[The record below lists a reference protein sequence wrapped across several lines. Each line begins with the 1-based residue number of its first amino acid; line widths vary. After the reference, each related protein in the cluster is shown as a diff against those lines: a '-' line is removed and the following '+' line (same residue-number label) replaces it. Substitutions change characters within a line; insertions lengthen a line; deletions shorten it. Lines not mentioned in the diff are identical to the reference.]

1 MVIVELQ
8 CFRWKCV
15 LNALRGKSKRNSEK
29 VQKTRKVLL
38 LVNNWK
44 REKARGVVLENS
56 CCGDFQLH
64 SSQITFVATH
74 QCFLFYSASLLLQV
88 FLCALFTWYFSCSL
102 CCPIAGLSALM
113 LCLHWQLMH
122 NSIYYFVWMFCS
134 ISIFEQRFQTYHT
147 AHRFYRLGD
156 NRDFHVVLKSSVN
169 RSPLWGFF
177 HL

>member
-1 MVIVELQ
+1 M
-8 CFRWKCV
+8 
-15 LNALRGKSKRNSEK
+15 
-29 VQKTRKVLL
+29 QKTRKVLL

-44 REKARGVVLENS
+44 REKARSVVLENS

-64 SSQITFVATH
+64 SSQLTFCCNASVFSIL
-74 QCFLFYSASLLLQV
+74 QCLSLLAG
-88 FLCALFTWYFSCSL
+88 FSLCTVHLILPLSCSL